1 MPGIVRFG
9 DECSGHDGYPPRP
22 NDEASTNVF
31 ANGLGVHRLGD
42 HWPAHCNDG
51 CHDGVASS
59 SSLTVF
65 ANSKGVCRIGDSV
78 SCGSTMIE
86 GSVDTFAGD

>member
-1 MPGIVRFG
+1 MKIMQKTIMDL
-9 DECSGHDGYPPRP
+9 DEEIDVYDITINHECHNFLLDSG
-22 NDEASTNVF
+22 VV
-31 ANGLGVHRLGD
+31 VHN
-42 HWPAHCNDG
+42 CCES

-86 GSVDTFAGD
+86 GSTDTFAGD